1 MWLLS
6 ALITFNPIYSYS
18 VPVDSVKIHFTFD
31 KKEPVNSDQTSYY
44 YHVSIENISH
54 QDVYVI
60 FPKWINSQPAI
71 SGIMNSVYVES
82 HDDLEEYALLAQ
94 TPFEIYKVPA
104 NSSFTES
111 NCKIKAKNVGV
122 DKLSKIDIPIYI
134 ADEVKIGEIRLNEY
148 VDHKD
153 FYGGNIPY
161 KIVGAST
168 THETLALK

>member
-1 MWLLS
+1 MPIPSS
-6 ALITFNPIYSYS
+6 AS
-18 VPVDSVKIHFTFD
+18 VPVDSVKIHFTLD

-44 YHVSIENISH
+44 YQVSIQNNSS

-71 SGIMNSVYVES
+71 AGIMNYIYVES

-94 TPFEIYKVPA
+94 TPFEIYMVPA
-104 NSSFTES
+104 NSSFSES
-111 NCKIKAKNVGV
+111 NCKIKAKNVSV
-122 DKLSKIDIPIYI
+122 DNLSQIDIPIYL
-134 ADEVKIGEIRLNEY
+134 ADEVKIGEIKLHEY

-153 FYGGNIPY
+153 FYGNNIPY